1 MPLSCV
7 ESTADSWAYSTLAY
21 YREFQQSGFDSS
33 DKNEQPDFPVIFTKR
48 ASSIIPHGAP
58 VYPHPKVTETLDYEG
73 ELGVII
79 GKGGIGIKKED
90 AWKHVW
96 GAVVLND
103 VTARERQRDHKQF
116 FIGKSLDTFCPMGA
130 YAVHGEC
137 GKQGQSPCGC
147 SL

>member
-1 MPLSCV
+1 MAV
-7 ESTADSWAYSTLAY
+7 H
-21 YREFQQSGFDSS
+21 REFQQSGFDSS

-48 ASSIIPHGAP
+48 ASSIVPNHTP
-58 VYPHPKVTETLDYEG
+58 VYSHPAVTETLDYEG

-79 GKGGIGIKKED
+79 GKGGINIKKED

-116 FIGKSLDTFCPMGA
+116 FIGKSLDTFCPMVSRCA
-130 YAVHGEC
+130 LIRT
-137 GKQGQSPCGC
+137 SIID
-147 SL
+147 